1 MKKLWIVGLVAA
13 FIGAAPLAYAG
24 CGHCAGSKKEA
35 CSKDKSA
42 CGAWLKGITLSDEQ
56 QAKVNEIEKS
66 CDGSKDGCAK
76 AKESIRAVLTADQQ
90 KAFDDN
96 AAKCEK
102 KKGGCCPSKGEA

>member
-35 CSKDKSA
+35 SCSKGKDA
-42 CGAWLKGITLSDEQ
+42 CSAWLKGITLSDEQ
-56 QAKVNEIEKS
+56 KTKVDEIQKG
-66 CDGSKDGCAK
+66 CDGSKDACAK
-76 AKESIRAVLTADQQ
+76 AKGSIRALLTEDQQ

-102 KKGGCCPSKGEA
+102 KKGCCPDKGAA